1 MEERVSLA
9 KVKVWG
15 YHKFINHGYDFD
27 IRMQSFGNSRCPVI
41 HISEPSGG
49 EPQWDFP
56 IILDNYKP
64 KHPDSDDW
72 DDADKVLIDLDLV
85 ERTFHE
91 EIRKFYQ
98 DYYNKERKEE

>member
-9 KVKVWG
+9 EVLVWG
-15 YHKFINHGYDFD
+15 YHKFINHGYNFD
-27 IRMQSFGNSRCPVI
+27 IRMELFRDRKRPVI
-41 HISEPSGG
+41 HISDTNG

-56 IILDNYKP
+56 IILDIYEP

-72 DDADKVLIDLDLV
+72 DGADKVIIDRNKV